1 MSLSVISFTENG
13 LALSGKVRETFTAEE
28 VNLFTKCS
36 FARESAEAVYVEE
49 STGQWAGKQME
60 EGNAL
65 LFIGACGIAVR
76 AVAPWIKDKLHDSP
90 VLVMDE
96 MGHFVIPVLSG
107 HMGGANELA
116 ERISKVMGAVP
127 VITTATDLNRK
138 FAVDLFAKRNHLAIA
153 DREGIAKISSKILAG
168 EKVTVSVEY
177 GHLRSSADV
186 PEELC
191 LREYPPQSPVD
202 ILIDAEGQGECL
214 IHLFPKEYVIG
225 MGCRKGKEP
234 EEIAEFIRRCLKKN
248 GIAAE
253 QVYALASIDIK
264 KEEQGFLSWSRKE
277 KVPFYTY
284 SAGELLR
291 VEGEFHGSEFVKKQT
306 GVDNVCERA
315 ALRVCAGRGKL
326 LQEKQAEHGMTLA
339 IAKREWSVSFDGE

>member
-13 LALSGKVRETFTAEE
+13 LALSGKVRETFNAEE

-248 GIAAE
+248 GFMH
-253 QVYALASIDIK
+253 LRPSI
-264 KEEQGFLSWSRKE
+264 SRK
-277 KVPFYTY
+277 KNRDF
-284 SAGELLR
+284 
-291 VEGEFHGSEFVKKQT
+291 
-306 GVDNVCERA
+306 
-315 ALRVCAGRGKL
+315 
-326 LQEKQAEHGMTLA
+326 
-339 IAKREWSVSFDGE
+339 

>member
-1 MSLSVISFTENG
+1 
-13 LALSGKVRETFTAEE
+13 
-28 VNLFTKCS
+28 
-36 FARESAEAVYVEE
+36 
-49 STGQWAGKQME
+49 
-60 EGNAL
+60 
-65 LFIGACGIAVR
+65 
-76 AVAPWIKDKLHDSP
+76 
-90 VLVMDE
+90 
-96 MGHFVIPVLSG
+96 
-107 HMGGANELA
+107 MGG
-116 ERISKVMGAVP
+116 
-127 VITTATDLNRK
+127 
-138 FAVDLFAKRNHLAIA
+138 
-153 DREGIAKISSKILAG
+153 
-168 EKVTVSVEY
+168 
-177 GHLRSSADV
+177 
-186 PEELC
+186 
-191 LREYPPQSPVD
+191 
-202 ILIDAEGQGECL
+202 
-214 IHLFPKEYVIG
+214 
-225 MGCRKGKEP
+225 RKGKEP

>member
-13 LALSGKVRETFTAEE
+13 LALSEKVRETFTAEE

-116 ERISKVMGAVP
+116 ERI
-127 VITTATDLNRK
+127 
-138 FAVDLFAKRNHLAIA
+138 
-153 DREGIAKISSKILAG
+153 
-168 EKVTVSVEY
+168 
-177 GHLRSSADV
+177 
-186 PEELC
+186 
-191 LREYPPQSPVD
+191 
-202 ILIDAEGQGECL
+202 
-214 IHLFPKEYVIG
+214 
-225 MGCRKGKEP
+225 
-234 EEIAEFIRRCLKKN
+234 
-248 GIAAE
+248 
-253 QVYALASIDIK
+253 
-264 KEEQGFLSWSRKE
+264 
-277 KVPFYTY
+277 
-284 SAGELLR
+284 
-291 VEGEFHGSEFVKKQT
+291 
-306 GVDNVCERA
+306 
-315 ALRVCAGRGKL
+315 
-326 LQEKQAEHGMTLA
+326 
-339 IAKREWSVSFDGE
+339 

>member
-13 LALSGKVRETFTAEE
+13 LALAGKVRETFTAEE

-76 AVAPWIKDKLHDSP
+76 AAAPWIKDKLHDSP

-116 ERISKVMGAVP
+116 ERISKVTGAVP

-168 EKVTVSVEY
+168 EKVTVSVEN
-177 GHLRSSADV
+177 GHLRSGADI

-191 LREYPPQSPVD
+191 LREYPPPIS
-202 ILIDAEGQGECL
+202 G
-214 IHLFPKEYVIG
+214 
-225 MGCRKGKEP
+225 
-234 EEIAEFIRRCLKKN
+234 
-248 GIAAE
+248 
-253 QVYALASIDIK
+253 
-264 KEEQGFLSWSRKE
+264 
-277 KVPFYTY
+277 
-284 SAGELLR
+284 
-291 VEGEFHGSEFVKKQT
+291 
-306 GVDNVCERA
+306 
-315 ALRVCAGRGKL
+315 
-326 LQEKQAEHGMTLA
+326 
-339 IAKREWSVSFDGE
+339 

>member
-13 LALSGKVRETFTAEE
+13 LALAGKVRETFTAEE

-76 AVAPWIKDKLHDSP
+76 AAAPWIKDKLHDSP

-177 GHLRSSADV
+177 GHLRSGADV

-234 EEIAEFIRRCLKKN
+234 EEIAEFIRHCLKKN
-248 GIAAE
+248 GIAAD
-253 QVYALASIDIK
+253 QDNALASNDIMK
-264 KEEQGFLSWSRKE
+264 ADLGF
-277 KVPFYTY
+277 
-284 SAGELLR
+284 
-291 VEGEFHGSEFVKKQT
+291 
-306 GVDNVCERA
+306 
-315 ALRVCAGRGKL
+315 
-326 LQEKQAEHGMTLA
+326 
-339 IAKREWSVSFDGE
+339 